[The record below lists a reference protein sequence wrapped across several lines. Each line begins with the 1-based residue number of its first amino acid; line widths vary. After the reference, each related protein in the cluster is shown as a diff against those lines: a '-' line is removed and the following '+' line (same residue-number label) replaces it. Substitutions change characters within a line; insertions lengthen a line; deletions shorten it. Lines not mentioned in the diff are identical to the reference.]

1 MTAKNP
7 NPANL
12 EPISE
17 EEEVILLL
25 NADQPAQAA
34 ARIRQLESAGK
45 LLLDA
50 IADMLDGNPKTQ
62 PELVERYSYRL
73 KLSSW
78 GLPGRKSKALQVKA
92 KSNTSYKPKR
102 RVGSATAAVRGTQSE
117 AAANG
122 LEHIFAASTGDPK
135 KVSDA
140 MLMVKVRGRIKMGIS
155 RATAIAEVAKDHN
168 VSVSRVE
175 KAYDTRRHQVRSHT
189 LTKL

>member
-12 EPISE
+12 EFISE

-25 NADQPAQAA
+25 NDDQPAQAA

-78 GLPGRKSKALQVKA
+78 GLPGRKPKTLQVKA
-92 KSNTSYKPKR
+92 KSNTRYKPKR
-102 RVGSATAAVRGTQSE
+102 RVSSATPAVDGTQSE
-117 AAANG
+117 VAVNR

-140 MLMVKVRGRIKMGIS
+140 MLMAKVRVRISPKVS
-155 RATAIAEVAKDHN
+155 RENAIAEVAKEFG
-168 VSVSRVE
+168 VSTSKVA
-175 KAYDTRRHQVRSHT
+175 KAYDMLKHQVRIHT
-189 LTKL
+189 VTKL